1 MKYIA
6 SFIRRE
12 FFFDFCLPEL
22 KAICDMLKLSF
33 NYKFSYDLR
42 KEPFVE
48 VEIPDIEK
56 HADKIIARTVLTK
69 NIIKVIIYNIDIFRR
84 IFIRRVN

>member
-12 FFFDFCLPEL
+12 FFFDYCLPEL
-22 KAICDMLKLSF
+22 KAICDMLKLSLNF
-33 NYKFSYDLR
+33 KFSYDLR
-42 KEPFVE
+42 KEPFIE
-48 VEIPDIEK
+48 VEIPEIEK

-69 NIIKVIIYNIDIFRR
+69 NIIKVFIII
-84 IFIRRVN
+84 

>member
-12 FFFDFCLPEL
+12 FYFDYCLPEL
-22 KAICDMLKLSF
+22 KAICEMLKLSL

-42 KEPFVE
+42 KEPFIE
-48 VEIPDIEK
+48 VEIPDIENNA
-56 HADKIIARTVLTK
+56 HKIVSRTVLTK
-69 NIIKVIIYNIDIFRR
+69 NILKVI
-84 IFIRRVN
+84 